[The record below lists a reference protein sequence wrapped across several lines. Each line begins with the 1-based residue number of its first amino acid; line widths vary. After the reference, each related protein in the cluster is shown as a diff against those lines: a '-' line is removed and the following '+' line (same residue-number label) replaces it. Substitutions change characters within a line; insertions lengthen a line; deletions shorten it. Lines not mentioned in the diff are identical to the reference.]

1 MKAKPMIKTFTFAAI
16 TSIALA
22 TTAVAD
28 NAFTFNNNVSGSTAE
43 LGQVRAAD
51 AGTVSL
57 YDFHGGVQGA
67 LLGTQDVAAGA
78 NFDVRVNLG
87 QRPINDVV
95 AVLTIDGQIVDTQ
108 ELDLIR

>member
-1 MKAKPMIKTFTFAAI
+1 MTFKTTLIAAVA
-16 TSIALA
+16 TLALA
-22 TTAVAD
+22 GTASAD
-28 NAFTFNNNVSGSTAE
+28 NAFTFNNTVSGSTVE

-51 AGTVSL
+51 NGVVSL

-78 NFDVRVNLG
+78 NFDVRVNIG
-87 QRPINDVV
+87 QRAINDVV

-108 ELDLIR
+108 ELDNNS